1 MTDILPPGMAARP
14 RPGLRERFLNDAF
27 WYRQRGAA
35 LSLATLVLMLLVMA
49 ATMPGTFFSATNLGN
64 LAGQLAPLFL
74 VAVGQTFVLLGA
86 GFDLSV
92 GAVISL
98 SSAILTLDLP
108 VMAKIPL
115 AFAAAAAV
123 GLVNGWG
130 CVHLRVHPI
139 IMTLATSSVVQGVAL
154 IILPTPGG
162 MAPQIL
168 VQAASFQVLGLPA
181 GLFWIVAFA
190 VLSIWLMHGTTF
202 GVRLY
207 AVGQN
212 PQAAWVSG
220 VRAPGIRVTTYVISA
235 LMAAFAGAYLTGR
248 LASGD
253 PNVGSAL
260 GLDSVLGAALGGTLL
275 SGGVGGPIGTIFGVM
290 IIGVLNNGMNLAGV
304 SPFYQYIV
312 KGVILIASVSL
323 FRRKEAGL

>member
-1 MTDILPPGMAARP
+1 MTTGPSPQAVTP
-14 RPGLRERFLNDAF
+14 RKRGLRARFGQDAF
-27 WYRQRGAA
+27 WYRQRGGA
-35 LSLATLVLMLLVMA
+35 LSLATLLLMLAVLA
-49 ATMPGTFFSATNLGN
+49 LTMPGTFFSATNLGN
-64 LAGQLAPLFL
+64 LSGQLAPLFL
-74 VAVGQTFVLLGA
+74 VAVGQTFVLLAA

-98 SSAILTLDLP
+98 SSAIFTLDLP
-108 VMAKIPL
+108 NVVKIPL
-115 AFAAAAAV
+115 GFAAAGLV

-139 IMTLATSSVVQGVAL
+139 IMTLATSSVVQGIAL
-154 IILPTPGG
+154 VILPTPGG
-162 MAPQIL
+162 IAPQIM
-168 VQAASFQVLGLPA
+168 VQAASFQMLGVPA
-181 GLFWIVAFA
+181 GLFWIVTAA
-190 VLSIWLMHGTTF
+190 ALSIWLVHGTSF

-212 PQAAWVSG
+212 PQAAWISG
-220 VRAPGIRVTTYVISA
+220 VRAPGIRVTTYVVSA
-235 LMAAFAGAYLTGR
+235 LMAALAGAYLTGR

-290 IIGVLNNGMNLAGV
+290 IIGALNNGLNLAGV

-312 KGVILIASVSL
+312 KGLMLIVSVSL